1 MATLTIHN
9 IPDDLLK
16 KLERSALENHRTV
29 DEEAVNWLSSI
40 EVRDLSEKP
49 PAKEIIKELRELRKQ
64 TSHIYV
70 KEEDLNRAKRDGR
83 L

>member
-1 MATLTIHN
+1 MASLTIHN

-16 KLERSALENHRTV
+16 KLEHSALENNRTV
-29 DEEAVNWLSSI
+29 DEEAVNWLSTI
-40 EVRDLSEKP
+40 EVRDPPEKP
-49 PAKEIIKELRELRKQ
+49 PAKEIIKELREFRKQ

-70 KEEDLNRAKRDGR
+70 KEEDLNRAKQDGR